1 MRIYLDN
8 CCFNRPF
15 DDQRQVKIRIETE
28 AKLFIQEKIINNQIE
43 LAWSYILEYEN
54 ECNPFEERKNA
65 IRKWK
70 RIASIDIDEKKEIID
85 EAKTLERLGV
95 KSKDALHVSCAVY
108 SRCDY
113 FITTDEEIVNKL
125 QAYDKIYILNPV
137 SLINKIEV

>member
-108 SRCDY
+108 SRCVY
-113 FITTDEEIVNKL
+113 FITTDE
-125 QAYDKIYILNPV
+125 
-137 SLINKIEV
+137 